1 MQRRHFLQFA
11 AVTGVVALGVG
22 YWRLPAGVRPGALT
36 IEGALQS
43 LDRLLGKPLASLHG
57 WSPAQVFNHCAQSID
72 YSMDGY
78 PELKAAWFRHSLG
91 QAAFSLF
98 ASRGAMRHPLN
109 QPIPGAPAIDA
120 PSDPALAL
128 QRLQAALN
136 RFAAYSGALQPHFAY
151 GQLSHAEY
159 AQAHALH
166 LYNHL
171 SLITPVG

>member
-1 MQRRHFLQFA
+1 MQRRHFLQLA
-11 AVTGVVALGVG
+11 GLTGVAALGASYWSLPVG
-22 YWRLPAGVRPGALT
+22 ASPAALS

-43 LDRLLGKPLASLHG
+43 LDRLLAKPLVSLQG
-57 WSPAQVFNHCAQSID
+57 WSPAQVFNHCAQSVD
-72 YSMDGY
+72 YSIDGY

-91 QAAFSLF
+91 LAAFSVF
-98 ASRGAMRHPLN
+98 VSRGAMRHPLT
-109 QPIPGAPAIDA
+109 QPIPGAPAIA
-120 PSDPALAL
+120 TPSDPALAL
-128 QRLQAALN
+128 QRLQAALK
-136 RFAAYSGALQPHFAY
+136 RFAAYSGPLQPHFAY

>member
-1 MQRRHFLQFA
+1 MQRRHFLQIA
-11 AVTGVVALGVG
+11 AVTGVGALGVG
-22 YWRLPAGVRPGALT
+22 YWRLPVAVSPGTLS
-36 IEGALQS
+36 IEGALQV
-43 LDRLLGKPLASLHG
+43 LDRWSNTLLASTQG

-72 YSMDGY
+72 YAIDGY

-91 QAAFSLF
+91 LAAFSVF

-109 QPIPGAPAIDA
+109 QPIPGAPALDA

-128 QRLQAALN
+128 ARLQDALA
-136 RFAAYSGALQPHFAY
+136 RFAAHTGALQPHFAY
-151 GQLSHAEY
+151 GQLSHGEY
-159 AQAHALH
+159 AQAHVLH

>member
-1 MQRRHFLQFA
+1 MQRRHFLQLA
-11 AVTGVVALGVG
+11 AVSGVAAVGVG
-22 YWRLPAGVRPGALT
+22 YWQLPVAVNPGALS
-36 IEGALQS
+36 IAGALQVLEGLS
-43 LDRLLGKPLASLHG
+43 SKALVSVQG
-57 WSPAQVFNHCAQSID
+57 WNPAQVFNHCAQSID

-91 QAAFSLF
+91 VAAFSVF

-109 QPIPGAPAIDA
+109 QPIPGAPGLDA

-128 QRLQAALN
+128 ARLQGAFA
-136 RFAAYSGALQPHFAY
+136 RFAGHTGALQPHFAY

-159 AQAHALH
+159 AQAHVLH

-171 SLITPVG
+171 SLLTPAA